1 MDLAEEKEGDIRE
14 VDPEV
19 EMREEEEGLLR
30 RFRRYAL
37 HGSRW
42 KTKVLTYRV
51 SRYPSR
57 MSSRKVDKVVAEA
70 FSIWSSATSLKF
82 KHQRTGKVHIEMRF
96 ERKDHGDEDPF
107 DGKGRAV
114 TSCQSQTSTGPFSV
128 VHSRSEIDIKTL

>member
-1 MDLAEEKEGDIRE
+1 MDLAEEKEGDIRG

-70 FSIWSSATSLKF
+70 FSIWSSATNLKF
-82 KHQRTGKVHIEMRF
+82 KHQRTGKVEMRF

-114 TSCQSQTSTGPFSV
+114 TSCQSQTSTGLV
-128 VHSRSEIDIKTL
+128 RVEHCIHIKTL